1 MGLSIYLAEV
11 FGWYLAI
18 VGFIFLWKRG
28 QLMGAV
34 QDMASRRSLVMVLSV
49 IELLAG
55 LFLVVKHNLWV
66 ADYRLVI
73 TLIAWAAIIEG
84 AAYLIMS
91 PKDFGRWVRSFNK
104 PSWYSGSGLVALLLG
119 IYLLIQVY

>member
-1 MGLSIYLAEV
+1 MALSIYLAEV

-18 VGFIFLWKRG
+18 IGFIFLWKRG

-34 QDMASRRSLVMVLSV
+34 QDMASRRSLVMVVSIV
-49 IELLAG
+49 ELLAG

-91 PKDFGRWVRSFNK
+91 PKDFSRWVKSFNK
-104 PSWYSGSGLVALLLG
+104 PNWYTGSGLIALILG